1 MRNRLLVPVAM
12 LFLAVGSA
20 GAQMPSITL
29 FGGAAVPTG
38 DAGDGLNTGFT
49 LGGALDLHVPATPF
63 GARLE
68 GTYAR
73 FGVKGLDGTGIT
85 AHASDA
91 GANLNVVMTLVNAVV
106 FKPYITAGPSYSSLK
121 FTASDGTNS
130 GSDSEGHWGY
140 NAGAGIDFGLGPLG
154 ARVDVRYKHIS
165 ANGGSWTSVPLT
177 FGIRF

>member
-1 MRNRLLVPVAM
+1 MRTRLLVPVAM

-20 GAQMPSITL
+20 GAQIPSITL

-38 DAGDGLNTGFT
+38 DAGDDLNTGFT
-49 LGGALDLHVPATPF
+49 LGGALDMHLPATPF

-73 FGVKGLDGTGIT
+73 FGVKGLDGTGLT

-91 GANLNVVMTLVNAVV
+91 GANLNVVMTLVNAVI
-106 FKPYITAGPSYSSLK
+106 FKPYITAGPSYSNLK
-121 FTASDGTNS
+121 LSASDGTNS
-130 GSDSEGHWGY
+130 GSDSESHWGY
-140 NAGAGIDFGLGPLG
+140 NAGGGIDFGLGPLG
-154 ARVDVRYKHIS
+154 ARLDVRYKHIS

>member
-1 MRNRLLVPVAM
+1 MRSRLLVPVAM
-12 LFLAVGSA
+12 LLLLAGSA
-20 GAQMPSITL
+20 GAQLPSITL

-49 LGGALDLHVPATPF
+49 VGGALDLHMPATPF

-73 FGVKGLDGTGIT
+73 FGVKGLSGSGVT

-91 GANLNVVMTLVNAVV
+91 GANLNVVMTLVNAVIV
-106 FKPYITAGPSYSSLK
+106 KPYITAGPSYSNLK
-121 FTASDGTNS
+121 LSASNGTSS
-130 GSDSEGHWGY
+130 GSSSENHFGF
-140 NAGAGIDFGLGPLG
+140 NAGGGIDFGLGPLG
-154 ARVDVRYKHIS
+154 ARLDLRYKRIS